1 MAYRESFHIAAP
13 VPSVFAFFRDP
24 RNFTAVAPAEIAF
37 SDFVLTER
45 GVGTSYQW
53 ETTIAGVRLRGSDVY
68 TEFVPD
74 QRITDRSSSA
84 LEGTWTYTFE
94 PDGSGTRLSVEN
106 CSRSVWN
113 LPPLRQLLDLV
124 AARTH
129 RPRFQQMKA
138 TLEQ

>member
-1 MAYRESFHIAAP
+1 MAYRESFHINAP
-13 VPSVFAFFRDP
+13 VSRVFDVFRDP
-24 RNFTAVAPAEIAF
+24 RNFTDVAPNGIRF
-37 SDFVLTER
+37 SDFVLTEQ
-45 GVGTSYQW
+45 GVGTGYRWQ
-53 ETTIAGVRLRGSDVY
+53 TTIAGIRVSGSDVF

-94 PDGSGTRLSVEN
+94 PDGSGTRLTVEN
-106 CSRSVWN
+106 RSRSFWN
-113 LPPLRQLLDLV
+113 LPPLRQVLDLA

-129 RPRFQQMKA
+129 RPRFQHMKA